1 MTLLRISLGTSRV
14 SEGYDQHA
22 YTLWHRDR
30 VHRIYGPR
38 LRGTVGYRRMGRS
51 VGSIGSMSIVL
62 ILGFV
67 HLCQYVEEQAGQ
79 VLEDLEPTTHE
90 THLRQGN
97 SR

>member
-1 MTLLRISLGTSRV
+1 MVNTRILCDIAIGFIAYTAQDLVGPSGTGEWDAALVARV
-14 SEGYDQHA
+14 S
-22 YTLWHRDR
+22 L
-30 VHRIYGPR
+30 V
-38 LRGTVGYRRMGRS
+38 
-51 VGSIGSMSIVL
+51 VL